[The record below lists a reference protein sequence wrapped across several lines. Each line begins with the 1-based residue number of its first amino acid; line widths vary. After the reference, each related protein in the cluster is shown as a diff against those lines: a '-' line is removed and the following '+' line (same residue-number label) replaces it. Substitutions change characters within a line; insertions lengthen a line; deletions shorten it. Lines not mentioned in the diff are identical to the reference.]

1 MSAQPPSGK
10 NPFSDGQRFQEM
22 QALLADRAIARR
34 SLGVRHLA
42 VEIASDEIDA
52 AARSFLEVQLK
63 RVACDAEL
71 VVRVTLA
78 TALRHSNHLPR
89 EVALSLAEDAIAV
102 AQPILEESPVLS
114 DRDLLAVLAECDGRK
129 QVCIARRRSISTVV
143 AASVVAAGNAAAV
156 TALVENEGAP
166 LNADLLVRIFDA
178 YGRFETVK
186 TAMAGRG
193 DLPEAICH
201 RLHRHAAR
209 RTESAADAHA
219 SDVPS
224 SATPG
229 VQVARLHADG
239 QLTPARVLEAL
250 CGGDIRFA
258 EDAMAEI
265 AGVSAEKAGL
275 LIHDAGPFG
284 LKAIY
289 RQCGFPEQLFA
300 AFRVAVD
307 MVQDRELDADA
318 CDAAAFADRVVES
331 ILAKYRELESG
342 DLDYV
347 LAQLRRAKAA

>member
-1 MSAQPPSGK
+1 MSAQPPSG
-10 NPFSDGQRFQEM
+10 NIQSIDGQRFQEM
-22 QALLADRAIARR
+22 QALLADRAVARR

-42 VEIASDEIDA
+42 VEIGSDDLDASG
-52 AARSFLEVQLK
+52 RSLLERLLK
-63 RVACDAEL
+63 RAACDAEL
-71 VVRVTLA
+71 VVRVALA
-78 TALRHSNHLPR
+78 AAVRHSNHLPR

-114 DRDLLAVLAECDGRK
+114 DLDLTNILAECDGRK
-129 QVCIARRRSISTVV
+129 QVCIARRRSISAAV

-156 TALVENEGAP
+156 AALVENEGAP
-166 LNADLLVRIFDA
+166 LDTDLLARIFDR

-193 DLPEAICH
+193 DLSSAICQ
-201 RLHRHAAR
+201 RLHGQASR
-209 RTESAADAHA
+209 RAEPVAEPLV
-219 SDVPS
+219 SDVPG
-224 SATPG
+224 SATPR

-239 QLTPARVLEAL
+239 QLTPSRVLEAL

-275 LIHDAGPFG
+275 LIHDASPFG

-289 RQCGFPEQLFA
+289 RQCGFPDQLFA
-300 AFRVAVD
+300 AFRVAID
-307 MVQDRELDADA
+307 MVQDRELDVEA

-331 ILAKYRELESG
+331 ILAKYRELEAG

-347 LAQLRRAKAA
+347 LAQLRRPKAA